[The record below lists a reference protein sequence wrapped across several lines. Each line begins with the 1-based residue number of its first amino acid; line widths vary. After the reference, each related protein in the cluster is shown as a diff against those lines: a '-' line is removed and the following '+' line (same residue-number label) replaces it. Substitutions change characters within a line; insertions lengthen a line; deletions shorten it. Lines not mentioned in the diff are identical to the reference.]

1 MATPINHINH
11 QFPSPLS
18 PLWEWPSTLQWE
30 DKAVREI
37 QMLAGEVRE
46 MSSEMVMATAE
57 GSPPPAHQVW
67 GGPENLH
74 V

>member
-18 PLWEWPSTLQWE
+18 PLWEQPSTLQWE

-37 QMLAGEVRE
+37 QMLAAEVRE
-46 MSSEMVMATAE
+46 MSSEMVMARAE
-57 GSPPPAHQVW
+57 GSSPPAHQVW
-67 GGPENLH
+67 GGPENPH